1 MGTSAQPSTVGSPH
15 QIIMRQCVLFLAFVA
30 PLALAEADA
39 EADPYY
45 GAGYAG
51 AGLAGAGVVGAGVVG
66 VGAAPAVAVAPQ
78 CQTVVDQV
86 TSQQCNTVSE
96 NVCTTSTVTQTQTRQ
111 EQQCTSH
118 PVEECHPVPRT
129 VTENVCT
136 PTTEPECHN
145 VVKTIQEE
153 QCTQEQQCTTQTS
166 TVVETTTTEQCHDV
180 VEQVCAQQHVAVAAP
195 AVAVAAPAVA
205 VAAPAVGVAPVAGV
219 VGAGA
224 VGGVGATGTI
234 ANHRIGKREADP
246 EADASYGYAAPVV
259 ASAPLCQSVTRKV
272 CQSVPVNVPR
282 TE

>member
-1 MGTSAQPSTVGSPH
+1 MGTSAQTSTVGSPH

-45 GAGYAG
+45 GAGY
-51 AGLAGAGVVGAGVVG
+51 GAGVVGAGVVG
-66 VGAAPAVAVAPQ
+66 VATAPAVAVTPQ
-78 CQTVVDQV
+78 CTTVVDQV
-86 TSQQCNTVSE
+86 PSQQCNTVSE

-153 QCTQEQQCTTQTS
+153 QCTQVPEQQCHDEQQCTT
-166 TVVETTTTEQCHDV
+166 E
-180 VEQVCAQQHVAVAAP
+180 
-195 AVAVAAPAVA
+195 
-205 VAAPAVGVAPVAGV
+205 
-219 VGAGA
+219 
-224 VGGVGATGTI
+224 
-234 ANHRIGKREADP
+234 
-246 EADASYGYAAPVV
+246 
-259 ASAPLCQSVTRKV
+259 LLLLLLL
-272 CQSVPVNVPR
+272 
-282 TE
+282 